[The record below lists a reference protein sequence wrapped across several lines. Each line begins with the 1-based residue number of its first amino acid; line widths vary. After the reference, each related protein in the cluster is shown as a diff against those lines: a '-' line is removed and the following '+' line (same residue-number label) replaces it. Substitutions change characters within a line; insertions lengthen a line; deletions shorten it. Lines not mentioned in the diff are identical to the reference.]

1 MTELVGYMY
10 GLLGLAFLIGFVVTC
25 AICGFVCGHMINKH
39 QKSQAKQTRGPGRY
53 RKTTW
58 RRRSNPPSYDN
69 AWVIDPNTDV
79 SSGDEKGHAGG
90 LMKYDEVDNGAWP

>member
-25 AICGFVCGHMINKH
+25 AICGFVCGHIINKH
-39 QKSQAKQTRGPGRY
+39 QRSQKAKQARGPGRY

-69 AWVIDPNTDV
+69 AWANTDD
-79 SSGDEKGHAGG
+79 SFDDEKGHAGG
-90 LMKYDEVDNGAWP
+90 RTKYDEVDSGAWS